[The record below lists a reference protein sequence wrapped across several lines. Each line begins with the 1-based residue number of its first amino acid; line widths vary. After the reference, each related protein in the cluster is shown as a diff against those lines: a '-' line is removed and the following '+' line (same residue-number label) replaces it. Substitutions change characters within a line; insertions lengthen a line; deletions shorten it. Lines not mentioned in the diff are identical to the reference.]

1 MTADTLEDV
10 LAWLNEGL
18 AKALVVD
25 GPEGIAKAAWVPID
39 RVLLARDRLAVI
51 IDDAPESGAVN
62 CSTCG
67 HPYLAHVPHPEGF
80 WCRECRCKRRFLR

>member
-1 MTADTLEDV
+1 MTTPRRGVEQPRADTLEDV

-18 AKALVVD
+18 AKALIVD

-51 IDDAPESGAVN
+51 IAQIDDDLDAMASGNFV
-62 CSTCG
+62 
-67 HPYLAHVPHPEGF
+67 
-80 WCRECRCKRRFLR
+80 